1 MDKATVDSDTPVADG
16 GPELELLQEELRQEH
31 NRYLRAL
38 ADFENYRRR
47 VERDRE
53 RMVQAGKRELVM
65 GLLDFIDDFERALAY
80 VGPGSEGVAE
90 GLRASHRRLLALLA
104 SQGVTPFGS
113 VGVPFDPAS
122 HEAVGSVASAEH
134 PAGVVAEELRPGYRW
149 GEDVLRPAQVRVA
162 S

>member
-1 MDKATVDSDTPVADG
+1 MKETADNDTSVADDE
-16 GPELELLQEELRQEH
+16 PELAQLREELRQEH

-53 RMVQAGKRELVM
+53 HMARAGQRELVM

-104 SQGVTPFGS
+104 SQGVMPFGS
-113 VGVPFDPAS
+113 VGAPFDPAS
-122 HEAVGSVASAEH
+122 HEAVGSVTSAEH

-162 S
+162 T